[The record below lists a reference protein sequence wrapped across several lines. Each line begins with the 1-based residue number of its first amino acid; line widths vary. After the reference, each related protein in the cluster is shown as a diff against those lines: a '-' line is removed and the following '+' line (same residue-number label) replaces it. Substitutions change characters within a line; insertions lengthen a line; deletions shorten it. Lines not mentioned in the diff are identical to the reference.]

1 MLKGEF
7 NNFYRLFI
15 DLIYFLEEFYKKKST
30 FDNTQIM
37 VKKYLKLLN
46 ETPKPPAFSNDCG
59 DKLINT
65 LNSNSTDLITPFE
78 EYRLEIMLFE
88 SIYLS
93 DKSFLEI
100 ALDNARLLPNLPIKW
115 KLYKFWIKYRN

>member
-78 EYRLEIMLFE
+78 EYRL
-88 SIYLS
+88 
-93 DKSFLEI
+93 
-100 ALDNARLLPNLPIKW
+100 NARLLPNLPIKW